1 MRRSNE
7 GEPRW
12 LKGGNEE
19 GERRDNFHLKLFLS
33 EPESTKFSLTLNN
46 SCTDGQ
52 HEAQIFITACMLN
65 TRDGGTSPLI
75 TELLMITGSPTGAPH
90 IHSEFTPEAPL

>member
-12 LKGGNEE
+12 LKGGNE
-19 GERRDNFHLKLFLS
+19 GERRDHFRIIQIFI
-33 EPESTKFSLTLNN
+33 EMNN

-65 TRDGGTSPLI
+65 TRDGATSPLI
-75 TELLMITGSPTGAPH
+75 MGLLMITGSPTGGRVALGSHLKPH
-90 IHSEFTPEAPL
+90 HEDTE